1 MGKKNKKEKVE
12 EMVDECT
19 CGDETFDCGCNG
31 CSCGCHCNCGCES
44 DRPHFVR
51 QYYTKAE
58 KIAILEEYLA
68 ELQAEAAGVEEEL
81 AELRK

>member
-12 EMVDECT
+12 EMVDECG
-19 CGDETFDCGCNG
+19 CGDETCECGCNG

-51 QYYTKAE
+51 LYYTIAE